1 MTKLKKKKDKELTSL
16 FKSGEVLKNP
26 ARQLGVLLTENNASD
41 KQYK

>member
-1 MTKLKKKKDKELTSL
+1 MDRLN
-16 FKSGEVLKNP
+16 FKSGEILKNP